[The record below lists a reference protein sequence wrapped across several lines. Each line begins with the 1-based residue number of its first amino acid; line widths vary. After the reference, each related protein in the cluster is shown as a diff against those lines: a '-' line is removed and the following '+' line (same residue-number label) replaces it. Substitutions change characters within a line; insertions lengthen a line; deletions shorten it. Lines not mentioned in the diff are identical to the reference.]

1 MKYAAVGAAIGYFW
15 MLFVVSISTTGTSI
29 GDFVISKTMVFLET
43 RGASGTYVFD
53 WKLTVPVLV
62 GLGAGFL
69 YGRGKN

>member
-15 MLFVVSISTTGTSI
+15 MLLVVSISTSGTSI

-43 RGASGTYVFD
+43 RGASGSHVFD

-62 GLGAGFL
+62 GLGVGFL
-69 YGRGKN
+69 YGRGKS